1 MRLGTPSSPT
11 ALIPLAGEAVG
22 TTAYPELR
30 HCFISETPL
39 LDERTMDSLI
49 PVFTLIFGAVVGV
62 VATWLAL
69 HAKWHRGF
77 DDGRAA
83 SATELAALNERVAAK
98 DRELQKLQ
106 ESFDEEAAVSDSLR
120 HENAR
125 LQANLEGERRAAHE
139 RAESFKQ
146 AAEAL
151 AEKFK
156 ALSRDA
162 LKDNNQEFLN
172 LARATLEKFQATAK
186 GDLEQRQQAI
196 DQLVKPLRESL
207 DKVDGKIEEM
217 ERIRAGAYS
226 GLIEQVKTLAASQ
239 QQLQSETG
247 NLVKALRTPHI
258 RGRWGEIQLRR
269 VVELAG
275 MLQYCDFTEQASV
288 ATEDSRIRPDVIV
301 RLPGNRT
308 IVVDAKVPF
317 EAFYESISTTDDVVR
332 LDRLKEHAR
341 LVRTHIGNLS
351 RKSYW
356 ETVQPTP
363 EFVLLFLPGEN
374 FYSAALEQDPKLI
387 EDGINQRVIIATPT
401 TLIALLKAIS
411 YGWQQEQRA
420 ANADEVGKLGKE
432 LYDRMRTFINYFADI
447 GRNLD
452 RALESYNK
460 GVGSLEARV
469 LVTARKFKE
478 RGAIAGEEIDT
489 LEPVDKSTRV
499 LNLDEGGLFP
509 ELVAAEPV
517 DDDEDDESLP
527 LLSSKTAAG
536 QG

>member
-1 MRLGTPSSPT
+1 
-11 ALIPLAGEAVG
+11 
-22 TTAYPELR
+22 
-30 HCFISETPL
+30 
-39 LDERTMDSLI
+39 MDSFLSVIFLLI
-49 PVFTLIFGAVVGV
+49 GAFIGAV
-62 VATWLAL
+62 AAWLAFRS
-69 HAKWHRGF
+69 KSNRSF
-77 DDGRAA
+77 VDGQAA
-83 SATELAALNERVAAK
+83 SATEIATLNERLLAK
-98 DRELQKLQ
+98 DRELQKLH
-106 ESFDEEAAVSDSLR
+106 ESC
-120 HENAR
+120 
-125 LQANLEGERRAAHE
+125 ERETAERTRAAIE
-139 RAESFKQ
+139 STTLKAQLAAEQRGAQQREESFKQ
-146 AAEAL
+146 ASAEL

-172 LARATLEKFQATAK
+172 LARATLERFQATAK
-186 GDLEQRQQAI
+186 GELDQRQQAI
-196 DQLVKPLRESL
+196 DQLVKPLKESL
-207 DKVDGKIEEM
+207 DKVDGKIGDLEKA
-217 ERIRAGAYS
+217 RAGAYAE
-226 GLIEQVKTLAASQ
+226 LREQVRALATSQ
-239 QQLQSETG
+239 MHLQAETG

-275 MLQYCDFTEQASV
+275 MVQYCDFSEQATI
-288 ATEDSRIRPDVIV
+288 ANEDGRIRPDVIV

-317 EAFYESISTTDDVVR
+317 EAFYESISTTDDAVR
-332 LDRLKEHAR
+332 VDRLKEHAR
-341 LVRTHIGNLS
+341 LVRTHVGALS

-356 ETVQPTP
+356 DAVQPTP

-387 EDGINQRVIIATPT
+387 EDGINQKVIIATPT

-432 LYDRMRTFINYFADI
+432 LYDRLRTFLSHLSDI

-452 RALESYNK
+452 RALESYNR

-478 RGAIAGEEIDT
+478 RGAITGEEIET
-489 LEPVDKSTRV
+489 PDKIDKTARALS
-499 LNLDEGGLFP
+499 LDEGGLFP
-509 ELVAAEPV
+509 EIVAPEP
-517 DDDEDDESLP
+517 EFEEDESMP
-527 LLSSKTAAG
+527 LLSSRSARAG
-536 QG
+536 ENK